1 MDPQCK
7 SQFACHLHPMLV
19 QSLHRLVLELLDL
32 LGGLV
37 G

>member
-1 MDPQCK
+1 MDPLCK
-7 SQFACHLHPMLV
+7 SQFACHLHPVLV

-32 LGGLV
+32 LSELV